1 MEIDVCPRWLLA
13 KVRIPGQ
20 SQHHVALLVSM
31 LLALSLAPI
40 VTHVPHICLMRKV
53 LGIACPGC
61 GITHSII
68 AILRLNPV
76 MAWQANPAGFG
87 VASAFCF
94 QLLARPIAI
103 VAPRTGDFVSQ
114 LSRHISNVALAFLLV
129 VWISRVV

>member
-1 MEIDVCPRWLLA
+1 
-13 KVRIPGQ
+13 
-20 SQHHVALLVSM
+20 
-31 LLALSLAPI
+31 
-40 VTHVPHICLMRKV
+40 
-53 LGIACPGC
+53 
-61 GITHSII
+61 
-68 AILRLNPV
+68 

-114 LSRHISNVALAFLLV
+114 LSRHISNVALAFLLL